1 MGEKIPHWLDKQNEL
16 NPDHIALETPEGTV
30 MNFNE
35 LRRESLKM
43 AESLL
48 EKGIKPG
55 DHVALLAENSSEFPI
70 YIHAL
75 SYVGATIV
83 LLNIRLTPN
92 ELVYQLN
99 DAQVNCLITGKQTE
113 VKALEVLE
121 EAEAPVIPAFRM
133 DKVARKAVTDR
144 THFSKEIDLDQV
156 FTMMYTS
163 GTTGRPKAV
172 MHTYGNHWY
181 SAIASALNL
190 GTGSKDKWL
199 LCLPMFH
206 VSGFSVLMKS
216 VIYGMTVHLV
226 NNFDE
231 RVINESIMERG
242 VTHISVVT
250 VMMQRLMNNLQ
261 EGIYPEHFRCMLL
274 GGGPVPE
281 PLLQQAATKGIPV
294 FQTYGMTETSSQI
307 ATLSP
312 ESANQKIGSAGKPLS
327 LAQLWIDNNNA
338 GEVGEI
344 IVKGPMVSSGYYNH
358 PSRAETY
365 FRTGDLGYKDSE
377 GFLYVVDRVKDMI
390 ISGGE
395 NVYPAEIESVLTGY
409 PGVIEAGVTGMKDDK
424 WGEVPVAFLVVDNG
438 RINQENLSQFCYKS
452 LAKYK
457 VPKEF
462 HQIQQLPR
470 NASNKLMR
478 RELFSALEKERNH
491 EH

>member
-35 LRRESLKM
+35 LRRESLEM

-70 YIHAL
+70 CIHAL

-113 VKALEVLE
+113 GKALEVLD

-144 THFSKEIDLDQV
+144 AHFSKEIDLDQV

-226 NNFDE
+226 NHFDE
-231 RVINESIMERG
+231 STINEAIIERG

-250 VMMQRLMNNLQ
+250 VMMQRLMHNLQ
-261 EGIYPEHFRCMLL
+261 EGFYPEHFRCMLL

-281 PLLQQAATKGIPV
+281 PLLQEAASKGIPV

-358 PSRAETY
+358 PPE
-365 FRTGDLGYKDSE
+365 
-377 GFLYVVDRVKDMI
+377 
-390 ISGGE
+390 
-395 NVYPAEIESVLTGY
+395 
-409 PGVIEAGVTGMKDDK
+409 
-424 WGEVPVAFLVVDNG
+424 
-438 RINQENLSQFCYKS
+438 
-452 LAKYK
+452 
-457 VPKEF
+457 
-462 HQIQQLPR
+462 
-470 NASNKLMR
+470 
-478 RELFSALEKERNH
+478 
-491 EH
+491 

>member
-16 NPDHIALETPEGTV
+16 NPDHIALETPDGTV

-35 LRRESLKM
+35 LRRESLEM
-43 AESLL
+43 AASLL

-55 DHVALLAENSSEFPI
+55 DHVAILAENSSDFPVC
-70 YIHAL
+70 IHAL

-92 ELVYQLN
+92 ELVYQVN
-99 DAQVNCLITGKQTE
+99 DAQVHYLITGEQTE
-113 VKALEVLE
+113 VKALEVLD
-121 EAEAPVIPAFRM
+121 EAEAPVIPVFRM
-133 DKVARKAVTDR
+133 DRVGRKTVTDMSYFR
-144 THFSKEIDLDQV
+144 EEIDLDQV

-190 GTGSKDKWL
+190 GTGDKDKWL

-206 VSGFSVLMKS
+206 VSGFSIMMKS
-216 VIYGMTVHLV
+216 VIYGMTVYLV

-231 RVINESIMERG
+231 SIINKAIMEHG

-261 EGIYPEHFRCMLL
+261 EGFYPEHFRCMLL

-281 PLLQQAATKGIPV
+281 PLLQESAAKGIPV
-294 FQTYGMTETSSQI
+294 FQTYGMTETSSQV

-312 ESANQKIGSAGKPLS
+312 ETANQKIGSAGKPLS
-327 LAQLWIDNNNA
+327 LAQLWIDNNDA

-344 IVKGPMVSSGYYNH
+344 IVQGPMVSSGYYNH
-358 PSRAETY
+358 PSREETF

-438 RINQENLSQFCYKS
+438 KINKENLIQFCNKS
-452 LAKYK
+452 LAKFK

-462 HQIQQLPR
+462 YQIEQLPR

-478 RELFSALEKERNH
+478 RQLFSALEKERNH